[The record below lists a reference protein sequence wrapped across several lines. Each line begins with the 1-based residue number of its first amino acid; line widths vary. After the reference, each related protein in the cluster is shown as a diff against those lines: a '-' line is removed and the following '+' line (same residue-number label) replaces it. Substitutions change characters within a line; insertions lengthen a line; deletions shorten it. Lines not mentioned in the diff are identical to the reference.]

1 MNARKIYNH
10 VAVIGIDGMGIYN
23 RLTPTPC
30 MDQIFETGAVTYD
43 ARSMDPT
50 ISAQNWGAMLIGTN
64 PEVHGLTNAIVS
76 REPYCNPQW
85 PTVFVR
91 IREAMPEA

>member
-1 MNARKIYNH
+1 MSQRKTYKH

-30 MDQIFETGAVTYD
+30 MDQIFEQGAVTWD
-43 ARSMDPT
+43 ARSLDPT

-76 REPYCNPQW
+76 LEQIGRASCRER
-85 PTVFVR
+85 V
-91 IREAMPEA
+91 